1 MDNVYDHIRS
11 FGMSGLLITEEL
23 RAIEGR
29 FNLELSHGSRSVA
42 ESSEDYYPQFEQT
55 VRAKAA
61 EMSRHYELFYCLEN
75 SIRKLI
81 SETLEDSD
89 GTEWWKSGKVPK
101 NIVDEVES
109 RIRRELDTGVTRRS
123 EASIDYTTFGELSV
137 IITSNWDLFGAI
149 FSSRRAVEK
158 VMSSLNVLRGP
169 IAHCCPISEDEIV
182 RLRLT
187 IRDWVRMIG
196 GPDTSTGSSS

>member
-1 MDNVYDHIRS
+1 MDNIYDHVRS
-11 FGMSGLLITEEL
+11 FGMSGLLITDEL
-23 RAIEGR
+23 RALEGR
-29 FNLELSHGSRSVA
+29 FNLELGHGARAVA
-42 ESSEDYYPQFEQT
+42 ESSQDYYPQFEQT
-55 VRAKAA
+55 VRAEAA
-61 EMSRHYELFYCLEN
+61 EMSRNYEVFYCLEN

-81 SETLEDSD
+81 SETLNESD
-89 GTEWWKSGKVPK
+89 GIEWWGSGKVPQ
-101 NIVDEVES
+101 NIVEEVKA
-109 RIRRELDTGVTRRS
+109 RIRREVDTGVTRRS
-123 EASIDYTTFGELSV
+123 EAPIDYTTFGELSV

-187 IRDWVRMIG
+187 IRDWIRMIG
-196 GPDTSTGSSS
+196 GPDTTTGPSS